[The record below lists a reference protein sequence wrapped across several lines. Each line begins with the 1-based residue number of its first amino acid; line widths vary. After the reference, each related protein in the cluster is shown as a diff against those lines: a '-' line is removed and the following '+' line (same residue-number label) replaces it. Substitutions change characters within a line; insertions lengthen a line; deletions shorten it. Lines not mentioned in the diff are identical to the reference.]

1 MTPRPPTA
9 EERATPEGM
18 ERYSQMVREL
28 TARGGAN
35 PFGTRTL
42 NPQAPVPVGFNAPVP
57 AQVAQTQQPVQNTM
71 LPLNPASTTVAPTIM
86 PPRNLNLPNYLQD
99 PTERMLAGI
108 DIYDNFYGGLEGNDP
123 NKLRG
128 MAREIQMQMRGRDPR
143 ESLEQRVQLDAIN
156 DRINY
161 LNMTDP
167 ELNRQRLLR
176 RAIGYDDSLRS
187 QPIQNPGFPQ
197 PFPINR
203 GQPGNPG
210 FPRMPIG
217 GNNLPQDGRGL
228 RGIAGILATMRGEQ
242 QPPSR
247 NIFDQINA
255 RRARRGNMFDMFRN
269 RQPQPRPP
277 FMNNPTPPQL
287 MPYRNEFTGGPAYPA
302 RMGFGPLPN
311 NFGPV
316 NQPAQPANTYP
327 GYASTTPNL
336 GQMQP
341 AQPAPMM
348 NQPYQPPS
356 LSSLG
361 TAIQSRGSGA
371 QNTGSGGGG
380 GIF

>member
-18 ERYSQMVREL
+18 ERYNQMLREL

-35 PFGTRTL
+35 PFGPRTL
-42 NPQAPVPVGFNAPVP
+42 NPQAPVPATFNAPVP
-57 AQVAQTQQPVQNTM
+57 AQVAQTQQPVQNTT
-71 LPLNPASTTVAPTIM
+71 LPLLNPASTTVVPAVM
-86 PPRNLNLPNYLQD
+86 PRNYNDSIPNYLQN
-99 PTERMLAGI
+99 PTQRMLDGMA
-108 DIYDNFYGGLEGNDP
+108 IYDNFYGTLEGNAPD
-123 NKLRG
+123 KLQG
-128 MAREIQMQMRGRDPR
+128 MAREIQMQMRGMDPR
-143 ESLEQRVQLDAIN
+143 NALEQRVQLDAIS
-156 DRINY
+156 DRMNY
-161 LNMTDP
+161 LNMMDP
-167 ELNRQRLLR
+167 ELNRQRLMA
-176 RAIGYDDSLRS
+176 RAIGYDNQLPFNRS
-187 QPIQNPGFPQ
+187 PIQQPFPPVQ

-217 GNNLPQDGRGL
+217 SNPLGPQQPGMGGL
-228 RGIAGILATMRGEQ
+228 SGIAGILANRNRNLNQNMNNTPRG
-242 QPPSR
+242 R
-247 NIFDQINA
+247 LFDI
-255 RRARRGNMFDMFRN
+255 FRN
-269 RQPQPRPP
+269 QRSIRNQRPTLQPYQNQ
-277 FMNNPTPPQL
+277 FA
-287 MPYRNEFTGGPAYPA
+287 GPSYPA
-302 RMGFGPLPN
+302 NMGLGPLPNNFGPLPN
-311 NFGPV
+311 NFGP
-316 NQPAQPANTYP
+316 QQQTQPANTYP

>member
-1 MTPRPPTA
+1 MIPRPPTA

-18 ERYSQMVREL
+18 EQYNQMVRNMI
-28 TARGGAN
+28 ARENNPIGRRL
-35 PFGTRTL
+35 PFGTS
-42 NPQAPVPVGFNAPVP
+42 P
-57 AQVAQTQQPVQNTM
+57 ANPVQRTFDQQASPQQTM
-71 LPLNPASTTVAPTIM
+71 LPFDPTSTTVRPTVM
-86 PPRNLNLPNYLQD
+86 PRRSPLDMPNYLQN
-99 PTERMLAGI
+99 PTERMIAGM
-108 DIYDNFYGGLEGNDP
+108 DLYDNFYGGLEGDAPDN
-123 NKLRG
+123 LRN
-128 MAREIQMQMRGRDPR
+128 MAREIQMQMRGRNPQ
-143 ESLEQRVQLDAIN
+143 ESFEQRVQLDAIN
-156 DRINY
+156 DRLNY

-176 RAIGYDDSLRS
+176 RAIGYDDSIRS

-197 PFPINR
+197 PFPI
-203 GQPGNPG
+203 QNPG
-210 FPRMPIG
+210 FPRMPIVQPPVQNPG
-217 GNNLPQDGRGL
+217 LQPPQDNMGM
-228 RGIAGILATMRGEQ
+228 RGIGGLLARIRGEQ

-247 NIFDQINA
+247 NIFDQINS
-255 RRARRGNMFDMFRN
+255 RQARRGNMFDIFRN

-277 FMNNPTPPQL
+277 FMNNLTPPQL
-287 MPYRNEFTGGPAYPA
+287 TVARNEFLGGPAYPA

-311 NFGPV
+311 DFGPG
-316 NQPAQPANTYP
+316 NQLAQPAQPANTYP

-341 AQPAPMM
+341 AQPSPMM

>member
-18 ERYSQMVREL
+18 ERYNQLVRNMM
-28 TARGGAN
+28 ARGVPFRPNPAN
-35 PFGTRTL
+35 PVQTTFDQQASPQQTL
-42 NPQAPVPVGFNAPVP
+42 
-57 AQVAQTQQPVQNTM
+57 
-71 LPLNPASTTVAPTIM
+71 LPLNPASTTVAPAVM
-86 PPRNLNLPNYLQD
+86 PRRPLDLPNYLQN
-99 PTERMLAGI
+99 PTERMIAGM
-108 DIYDNFYGGLEGNDP
+108 DIYDNFYGNLEGDDP
-123 NKLRG
+123 DKLIN
-128 MAREIQMQMRGRDPR
+128 MARDIQMQMRGRDPR

-156 DRINY
+156 DRMNY
-161 LNMTDP
+161 LNMMDP

-187 QPIQNPGFPQ
+187 QPIQNPVFPQ
-197 PFPINR
+197 PL
-203 GQPGNPG
+203 
-210 FPRMPIG
+210 PRMPIVQPPVQNPG
-217 GNNLPQDGRGL
+217 LQPPQDNRGM
-228 RGIAGILATMRGEQ
+228 RGIGGLLARIRGEQ
-242 QPPSR
+242 QPSSR
-247 NIFDQINA
+247 NIFDQINARRA

-287 MPYRNEFTGGPAYPA
+287 MPFRNEFTGGPAYPA
-302 RMGFGPLPN
+302 QMGFGPMPN
-311 NFGPV
+311 NFGSV